1 MDNFTHSL
9 AGWAVGQAGLKTKTR
24 KGLAAL
30 ILGANMPDIDVF
42 LGWVPW
48 EPLAMHRGFTHS
60 LVGGVLIMPPM
71 LAGLLLLLDRSQ
83 VKRGTTFKSDLD
95 MHVGW
100 LAALCYIGAI
110 THPLLDLQTTY
121 SVQLLSPFDFGWYHA
136 DSLFIIDVWI
146 WTLLAGSI
154 AWSRWR
160 EKRGRGWRGP
170 VRAAI
175 VVTSVYTAFNAL
187 ASLYTAMR
195 IDSMGASC
203 SSPEAIFA
211 GPPPAFFW
219 RRDVTWRSRASGD
232 KATDSRFVIGNASF
246 DPLTGWSGL
255 GEQVEGGGCNLMRD
269 GMRQPEVVKAIATDR
284 DLRQFLA
291 WSILPVA
298 TVERGRCS
306 AKVTIGDARYF
317 VAGSRTSRL
326 SRDVIVPLE
335 GPGC

>member
-9 AGWAVGQAGLKTKTR
+9 AGWALGQAGLKTKTR

-42 LGWVPW
+42 LGWIPW
-48 EPLAMHRGFTHS
+48 EPLAMHRGFTHG

-71 LAGLLLLLDRSQ
+71 LAGLLWWLDRWQ
-83 VKRGTTFKSDLD
+83 VKRGASFKSGLD

-100 LAALCYIGAI
+100 LIALCYIGAI

-121 SVQLLSPFDFGWYHA
+121 SVQLFSPFNFGWYHA

-160 EKRGRGWRGP
+160 EQRNGEWRRP
-170 VRAAI
+170 VQGAIAVALVYVSFNLGLSVTAIEMVKLKTYGMATSIFASPVPVWSWNRSMTWRQGEAIHRAEYYPFGHGMVPGDMLLNDGMDEPLVLAAI
-175 VVTSVYTAFNAL
+175 AQS
-187 ASLYTAMR
+187 
-195 IDSMGASC
+195 
-203 SSPEAIFA
+203 
-211 GPPPAFFW
+211 
-219 RRDVTWRSRASGD
+219 
-232 KATDSRFVIGNASF
+232 
-246 DPLTGWSGL
+246 
-255 GEQVEGGGCNLMRD
+255 
-269 GMRQPEVVKAIATDR
+269 R

-298 TVERGRCS
+298 TVERGRCQ
-306 AKVTIGDARYF
+306 ARVTIGDARYGKI
-317 VAGSRTSRL
+317 ASRRSAL
-326 SRDVIVPLE
+326 SHRTIVPLT